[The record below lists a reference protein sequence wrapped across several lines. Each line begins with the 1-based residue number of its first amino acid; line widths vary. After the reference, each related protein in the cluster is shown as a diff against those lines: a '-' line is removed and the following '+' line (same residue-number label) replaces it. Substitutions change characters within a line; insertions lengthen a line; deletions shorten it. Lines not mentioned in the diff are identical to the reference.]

1 MDTEFGKAALEDG
14 DLYGKI
20 AGHRDRY
27 GVIGTGTLIH
37 SFTNNR

>member
-27 GVIGTGTLIH
+27 VDSLIH
-37 SFTNNR
+37 

>member
-20 AGHRDRY
+20 AGHSDTGHRDRY
-27 GVIGTGTLIH
+27 VDSLIH
-37 SFTNNR
+37 Q